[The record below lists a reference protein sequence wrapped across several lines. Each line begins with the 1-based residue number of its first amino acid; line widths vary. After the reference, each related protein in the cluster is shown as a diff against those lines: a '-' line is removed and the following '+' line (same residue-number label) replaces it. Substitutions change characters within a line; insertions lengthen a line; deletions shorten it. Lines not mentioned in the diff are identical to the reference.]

1 MRRNITSAYREL
13 IADAIREE
21 KMENTGEEKAGQI
34 IVSLP
39 ATAEITD
46 AEKWRAR
53 KADKRARKAEKRRA
67 RQGENE
73 QFNTVKLTVEQMVPH
88 HVLTCEMTKSEFFG
102 LGFTNPYMAEVATD
116 LNSMKTRITKVH
128 FKTD

>member
-1 MRRNITSAYREL
+1 
-13 IADAIREE
+13 
-21 KMENTGEEKAGQI
+21 MENTGEEKAGQT

-53 KADKRARKAEKRRA
+53 NADKRARKAGKRRARKAEKRRA

-73 QFNTVKLTVEQMVPH
+73 QVNNVKLTVEQMIPH
-88 HVLTCEMTKSEFFG
+88 HVLTYKMTRSEFFG
-102 LGFTNPYMAEVATD
+102 LGFTNPYMAELATD
-116 LNSMKTRITKVH
+116 LNSMKTRRKKVH
-128 FKTD
+128 FETH